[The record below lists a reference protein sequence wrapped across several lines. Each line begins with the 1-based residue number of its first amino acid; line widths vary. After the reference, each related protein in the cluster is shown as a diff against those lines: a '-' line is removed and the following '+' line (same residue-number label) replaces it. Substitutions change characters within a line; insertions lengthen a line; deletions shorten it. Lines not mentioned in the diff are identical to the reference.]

1 MEERRL
7 GKTGHMSSILTIGGA
22 AFGGIT
28 QAEADAGMNLAMEHH
43 INHIDVA
50 PSYGD
55 AELRIGP
62 WMARHRKDFFLGCK
76 THLRDKTSAWES
88 LKRSL
93 DRLKTDHF
101 DLFQFHGVDDLET
114 LYAILSPGG
123 ALEAVLEARAQGLL
137 RFIGITGHRPFVYI
151 EALNLFDF
159 DTVLFPLSRVHASH
173 MNDQNNFLPLL
184 EYARRKDV
192 GVIAIKAISK
202 RPWPEGTRAYHT
214 WYEPFDDQI
223 NIDKSLR
230 YTLDRGV
237 TTCPMP
243 GDLALWPKVID
254 AAERYGKLSAREEAA
269 VLEEVKQYQP
279 ISVPGRR

>member
-1 MEERRL
+1 MEKRRL
-7 GKTGHMSSILTIGGA
+7 GRTGHLSSIVAIGGA
-22 AFGGIT
+22 ALGTVT
-28 QAEADAGMNLAMEHH
+28 QREADAAMSLALEHQ

-50 PSYGD
+50 PSYGE

-62 WMARHRKDFFLGCK
+62 WMTKHRKDFFLGCK
-76 THLRDKTSAWES
+76 TGARDKQSAWES

-123 ALEAVLEARAQGLL
+123 ALEAVQEARSQGLL
-137 RFIGITGHRPFVYI
+137 RYIGITGHRPFVYI
-151 EALNLFDF
+151 EALNRFDF

-173 MNDQNNFLPLL
+173 VNDQNNFLPLL

-192 GVIAIKAISK
+192 GVMAIKAVSK
-202 RPWPEGTRAYHT
+202 RSWPEGNRAYHT
-214 WYEPFDDQI
+214 WYEPFDDQA

-230 YTLDRGV
+230 FTLDRDV
-237 TTCPMP
+237 STCPMP

-254 AAERYGKLSAREEAA
+254 AAERYSKLSAGEESAA
-269 VLEEVKQYQP
+269 LEEVSQYQP